1 MRMDLNAD
9 LGESF
14 GAWSMGDDAAM
25 LDVVSSANIACGFHA
40 GDPLTMRHTVALAA
54 ERGVRIGAHVSYRD
68 RVGFGRRFIDVAP
81 AELAAE
87 ILYQVGAL
95 EAVCRAAGTRVA
107 YVKPHGALYNTIVHH
122 QAQAAAVVSAI
133 LDYDPSLPLMGL
145 PGGIAERLAAR
156 AGLPT
161 IAEAFADR
169 GYTASGALVPRGEP
183 GAVLDDPA
191 EVAARMVELVTTGLV
206 TGSDGSRVRIDAQSI
221 CVHGD
226 TPGAVA
232 LARAVRRA
240 LADAGVTVAPFAP

>member
-107 YVKPHGALYNTIVHH
+107 YVKPHGALYNTVVHH

-145 PGGIAERLAAR
+145 PGGLAERLAAR

-169 GYTASGALVPRGEP
+169 GYTASGTLVPRGEP

-191 EVAARMVELVTTGLV
+191 EVAARMVALVTTGMV
-206 TGSDGSRVRIDAQSI
+206 TASDGSRVRIDAQSI

>member
-107 YVKPHGALYNTIVHH
+107 YVKPHGALYNTVVHH

-145 PGGIAERLAAR
+145 PGGLAERLAAR

-169 GYTASGALVPRGEP
+169 GYTASGTLVPRGEP

-191 EVAARMVELVTTGLV
+191 EVAARMVALVTTGMV
-206 TGSDGSRVRIDAQSI
+206 TASDGSRVRIDAQSI

-232 LARAVRRA
+232 LARGVRRA

>member
-107 YVKPHGALYNTIVHH
+107 YVKPHGALYNTVVHH

-169 GYTASGALVPRGEP
+169 GYTASGTLVPRGEP

-191 EVAARMVELVTTGLV
+191 EVAARMVALVTTGMV
-206 TGSDGSRVRIDAQSI
+206 TASDGSRVRIDAQSI